1 MNTTAPASL
10 TESVTPIS
18 AGAHVLAAAFPANQA
33 MLALA
38 DGTVLLVAKNH
49 RLQPHGAKG
58 ILVAAS
64 DEQGLIT
71 GGDDGC
77 VMRVSADGVTDPVAT
92 NQGGWIDAIA
102 AGAGGSLAWST
113 GKKVSVRDGKGQ
125 VKNWTAP
132 STPQGLAF
140 MPKGYRLA
148 ISHYNGASLW
158 FPNLNS
164 APEVLAWKGS
174 HLAITASP
182 DGRFV
187 VTSMQDNM
195 LHGWRLPDAKDMRM
209 SGYPSKTKSFS
220 WSSDGLWL
228 ATSGADAAIIW
239 PFKDKD
245 GPMGKAPREC
255 GVRHS
260 KVSQVAF
267 HPKAMILAIGYEDS
281 CILLCRLTDGAELLV
296 RHAVKDE
303 GRISALAWDGT
314 GKRLLFG
321 TEEGAAGLLTL
332 P

>member
-1 MNTTAPASL
+1 MNMPAPASL
-10 TESVTPIS
+10 TESVTPIV

-33 MLALA
+33 MLGLA
-38 DGTVLLVAKNH
+38 DGTVLLVEKNQ
-49 RLQPHGAKG
+49 RLQPHGANG

-64 DEQGLIT
+64 DGQGLIT

-77 VMRVSADGVTDPVAT
+77 VMRISADGVIDPVAT
-92 NQGGWIDAIA
+92 SQGGWIDAIA
-102 AGAGGSLAWST
+102 AGAGGALAWST
-113 GKKVSVRDGKGQ
+113 GKKVSVQDGRGQ

-164 APEVLAWKGS
+164 APEMLAWKGS

-209 SGYPSKTKSFS
+209 SGYPAKTKSFS

-255 GVRHS
+255 GVRHA
-260 KVSQVAF
+260 KVSQVCF

-303 GRISALAWDGT
+303 GRISALAWDST

-321 TEEGAAGLLTL
+321 TEIGRAHV
-332 P
+332 